1 MAVQMILQEN
11 GSSELSVG
19 MKLAS
24 NDFVCWCSCLLSSR
38 LSTRIQLVV
47 WLWRKLMYEVLTQL
61 LAILNYQVI
70 ATDIGEDTIALE
82 I

>member
-1 MAVQMILQEN
+1 MRTCEISRFLVLFAQMLRFQK
-11 GSSELSVG
+11 V
-19 MKLAS
+19 LATEVPVH
-24 NDFVCWCSCLLSSR
+24 N
-38 LSTRIQLVV
+38 LVM

-61 LAILNYQVI
+61 LAIPNYQVI

>member
-1 MAVQMILQEN
+1 MLRFQKV
-11 GSSELSVG
+11 
-19 MKLAS
+19 LATEVPVH
-24 NDFVCWCSCLLSSR
+24 N
-38 LSTRIQLVV
+38 LVM

-61 LAILNYQVI
+61 LAIPNYQVI